1 MYHKPCS
8 CAQICPGL
16 CRSCGCLSPS
26 RTSALV
32 VWGNGIGTVVKKN
45 YSFTQQLSGWI
56 RSFTSV
62 RTALKKKD
70 PMERPNPS
78 PVVAADGRN
87 YYGDANG
94 LEALRRGGCID
105 TTSIGGLWSCPA
117 AAKAKECGD

>member
-1 MYHKPCS
+1 
-8 CAQICPGL
+8 
-16 CRSCGCLSPS
+16 
-26 RTSALV
+26 
-32 VWGNGIGTVVKKN
+32 VVKKN

-62 RTALKKKD
+62 RTALEKKD

-78 PVVAADGRN
+78 PVVAAYGRN
-87 YYGDANG
+87 YYVDANG
-94 LEALRRGGCID
+94 LEAARRGGCID

>member
-1 MYHKPCS
+1 MSELRLLEP
-8 CAQICPGL
+8 I
-16 CRSCGCLSPS
+16 
-26 RTSALV
+26 TD
-32 VWGNGIGTVVKKN
+32 I
-45 YSFTQQLSGWI
+45 
-56 RSFTSV
+56 SV
-62 RTALKKKD
+62 RTALEKKD

-78 PVVAADGRN
+78 PVVAADARN